1 MDKRSETIPVS
12 ERAGASCAVD
22 RSCCGGGA
30 VGALIDEGC
39 TLDPVEMPERLAR
52 WQALFGQ
59 MLGYDRRPDHA
70 VFHFAQSAG
79 LDAELRELV
88 KLEQVCCAQV
98 SWDLKVE
105 SKQVLLTLKAE
116 PQVLSALVRGFTDEF
131 GGAS

>member
-1 MDKRSETIPVS
+1 MDEKSETIPVS

-22 RSCCGGGA
+22 RSCCGGGS

-39 TLDPVEMPERLAR
+39 TLDPAEMPERVAR
-52 WQALFGQ
+52 WQALFGHMQ
-59 MLGYDRRPDHA
+59 GYDHRPDHA
-70 VFHFAQSAG
+70 VFHFAQNE
-79 LDAELRELV
+79 ELNSELLELV
-88 KLEQVCCAQV
+88 KLEQVCCVHV

-116 PQVLSALVRGFTDEF
+116 PQVLSALVRGFTGEF